1 MKLPEQCDDINEIRD
16 EIDHLDHQII
26 QLLGKRLSY
35 VKVALKVQ
43 NREDRDQFAKR
54 FQTML
59 SDRSQWAEV
68 EGINPDIV
76 ECVYRDLINRFIKEE
91 MKAWQRSQAASES
104 TIKE

>member
-59 SDRSQWAEV
+59 RDRRQAIAANGPKWKGSIQILWNV
-68 EGINPDIV
+68 
-76 ECVYRDLINRFIKEE
+76 FIE
-91 MKAWQRSQAASES
+91 
-104 TIKE
+104 I